1 MPTAIA
7 IRKIDGKPGAVYYPL
22 DKISVPAATPTSA
35 THVTLRISAAALNH
49 RDLFIRQHLYPGTTF
64 GVPLLADGVGVVTA
78 TAAGAD
84 ATAQRWVGKR
94 ALLNPGTG
102 WKADPAGPE
111 DPRGYA
117 ILGGTKLNPVGTLCE
132 EVCVDAAELEEAPA
146 HLSDVEAAALPL
158 TGLTAWRAV
167 VTKAGRE
174 NVGAGKNVLVTGI
187 GGGVAL
193 MALQFASALGARV
206 FVTSGSEEKL
216 EKAKKLG
223 AAGGVNYKEEGWEKK
238 LQGLVGQGGKLD
250 AIIDGA
256 GGDVVEKG
264 AKLLKNG
271 GVIVSYGM
279 TLGPKMPFLMSAV
292 LKNIELKGS
301 TMGSRLEF
309 KQMVDFVNEKK
320 LKPVISRVVS
330 GIDNIEAIDG
340 LFEDMKKGSQFGK
353 LVIEIAKEG
362 ESSKL

>member
-7 IRKIDGKPGAVYYPL
+7 IRKVDGKPGQVYYPL
-22 DKISVPAATPTSA
+22 ERLSFPPQTPTSP
-35 THVTLRISAAALNH
+35 THLTIRIAAAALNH

-64 GVPLLADGVGVVTA
+64 GVPLLADGAGVVTA
-78 TAAGAD
+78 TGAD
-84 ATAQRWVGKR
+84 PSAKQWLGKR
-94 ALLNPGTG
+94 VIVSPGTG
-102 WKADPAGPE
+102 WKDDPAGPE
-111 DPRGYA
+111 ADYA
-117 ILGGTKLNPVGTLCE
+117 ILGGTKASPVGTLSE
-132 EVCVDAAELEEAPA
+132 EIVVEASEVEEAPA
-146 HLSDVEAAALPL
+146 HLSAVESAALPL

-167 VTKAGRE
+167 VTKSENAAPGR
-174 NVGAGKNVLVTGI
+174 NVLVTGI

-193 MALQFASALGARV
+193 MALLFASAKGARV
-206 FVTSGSEEKL
+206 WVTSGSAEKI
-216 EKAKKLG
+216 EAAKKLG
-223 AAGGVNYKEEGWEKK
+223 AAGGVSYKEEGWEKK
-238 LQGLVGQGGKLD
+238 LQGLIGGGGKLD

-279 TLGPKMPFLMSAV
+279 TLGPKMPFLMTAV
-292 LKNIELKGS
+292 LKNIDLKGS

-309 KQMVDFVNEKK
+309 KQMVEFVNEKN

-340 LFEDMKKGSQFGK
+340 LFEDMKKGNQFGK
-353 LVIEIAKEG
+353 LVIEISKEG
-362 ESSKL
+362 ESK